1 MSAAAAAL
9 LLAAAACGSARQPV
23 LGSDGVRQL
32 GASAVEYVGPDL
44 VVVVGTSAARRG
56 LGDGWL
62 VLAVELAS
70 AGGVVAV
77 ERSAISVR
85 APDGRRLPLVD
96 QETFREGY
104 GRHRLQVERAVG
116 QLPEPPWTEPDQLPC
131 DRWYL
136 AGPFGGFAHE
146 RVAVSPFRTCSGPLV
161 FEVPGGVQ
169 PGRWRLEIELEESD
183 AVIPF
188 TLAADR

>member
-9 LLAAAACGSARQPV
+9 LLAAAGCSSARQPV
-23 LGSDGVRQL
+23 VGPDGVRQI

-44 VVVVGTSAARRG
+44 VVTVGTLAARRG
-56 LGDGWL
+56 LGDDWL

-96 QETFREGY
+96 QETYRDGY
-104 GRHRLQVERAVG
+104 GRHRLLIERALG
-116 QLPEPPWTEPDQLPC
+116 QLPEPPWSEPDQLPC
-131 DRWYL
+131 DRWFL
-136 AGPFGGFAHE
+136 AGPFEGFAHD

-161 FEVPGGVQ
+161 FEVAGGVQ
-169 PGRWRLEIELEESD
+169 PARWRLEIELEESD

-188 TLAADR
+188 TLSVDR